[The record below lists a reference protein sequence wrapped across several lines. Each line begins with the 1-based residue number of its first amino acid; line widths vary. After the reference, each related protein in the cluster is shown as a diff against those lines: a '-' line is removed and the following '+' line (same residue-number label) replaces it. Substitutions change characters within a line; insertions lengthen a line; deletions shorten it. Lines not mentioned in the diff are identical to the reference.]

1 MSTKKYFFVFVVA
14 LLTMSG
20 LTVVFNRVVDPF
32 WYFTDVSIEGVNAI
46 KPKFRNYE
54 RYVKPLLVQR
64 EQPSSL
70 IFGSS
75 YAEIGFD
82 PLHPALT
89 AVGKSYNFSLAGAPW
104 EMVVCDVKFALVKDA
119 NLRQIVLG
127 IHLGDLPK
135 VNCKAEIE
143 KMAAP
148 DLRAFLFSYDAF
160 EASINTVLEQ
170 HKQKPSH
177 TLAGQYF
184 YTRGTPA
191 TESRFREYF
200 AQHPPCQFASAD
212 LHPAAADQQLKDKE
226 LDLSGLN
233 ELIEAVVKRG
243 IVLKLVVYPSHALL
257 LEQQYQCGT
266 RAARWN
272 ELKQV
277 ATSVDA
283 SGSGLVEVWDF
294 EGYQAIATEEIS
306 EQPGYYWQDPR
317 HFNFEMGNIM
327 LNEMFGFNPAQ
338 LGMRI
343 SADKID
349 VRAERERRQR
359 LQYLTEHPE
368 FLTHLTKLLPN
379 R

>member
-1 MSTKKYFFVFVVA
+1 MSTKKYFFVFAIA
-14 LLTMSG
+14 LLTMSV
-20 LTVVFNRVVDPF
+20 LTVAFNRVVDPF
-32 WYFTDVSIEGVNAI
+32 WYFRDVSVEGLNAI

-54 RYVKPLLVQR
+54 RYVKPLLVRR

-75 YAEIGFD
+75 FAEIGFD

-89 AVGKSYNFSLAGAPW
+89 AVGKSYSFALAGAPW
-104 EMVVCDVKFALVKDA
+104 EMVACDVEFALAKDA

-127 IHLGDLPK
+127 IHLYDLPK
-135 VNCKAEIE
+135 INCHAEIE

-177 TLAGQYF
+177 TLEGQYF
-184 YTRGTPA
+184 YTRGKPA

-200 AQHPPCQFASAD
+200 AQHPPCKFSSAV
-212 LHPAAADQQLKDKE
+212 LNPSATEKQPMYKE

-233 ELIEAVVKRG
+233 ELIGAVVKSG
-243 IVLKLVVYPSHALL
+243 IVLKLVVYPSHAML
-257 LEQQYQCGT
+257 LEQQYQCGA
-266 RAARWN
+266 RQARWN

-277 ATSVDA
+277 AALVEA
-283 SGSGLVEVWDF
+283 RGGGLVEVWDF
-294 EGYQAIATEEIS
+294 EGYHAIATEEIS
-306 EQPGYYWQDPR
+306 EQPGYYWQDPM

-327 LNEMFGFNPAQ
+327 LNEMFGLNQAQ

-343 SADKID
+343 SPDKID
-349 VRAERERRQR
+349 VRAELERKHR

-368 FLTHLTKLLPN
+368 FLTHLTNLLPN

>member
-1 MSTKKYFFVFVVA
+1 MTTKKYFFVFAIA

-20 LTVVFNRVVDPF
+20 LTVAFNRVVDPF
-32 WYFTDVSIEGVNAI
+32 WYFRDVSIEGLNAI

-54 RYVKPLLVQR
+54 RYVKPLIVQR
-64 EQPSSL
+64 EQPHAL

-89 AVGKSYNFSLAGAPW
+89 TVGKSYSFALAGAPW
-104 EMVVCDVKFALVKDA
+104 EMVACDVKFAFLKDA
-119 NLRQIVLG
+119 NLHQIVLG
-127 IHLGDLPK
+127 IHLEDMPK
-135 VNCKAEIE
+135 INCNASIE
-143 KMAAP
+143 KMGTP

-177 TLAGQYF
+177 TLEGLYF

-200 AQHPPCQFASAD
+200 AQHPSCKFESAA
-212 LHPAAADQQLKDKE
+212 LHPLAADRQAKDKE
-226 LDLSGLN
+226 LDLGGLQ
-233 ELIEAVVKRG
+233 ELVSEVIKRG
-243 IVLKLVVYPSHALL
+243 IVLKLVVYPRHALL
-257 LEQQYQCGT
+257 LEQEYQCGT
-266 RAARWN
+266 RQARWN
-272 ELKQV
+272 ELNQV
-277 ATSVDA
+277 ADLVKST
-283 SGSGLVEVWDF
+283 GSGLVEVWDF
-294 EGYQAIATEEIS
+294 EGYHAIGTEPIS
-306 EQPGYYWQDPR
+306 EQSGYYWQDPR

-327 LNEMFGFNPAQ
+327 LDEMFGLNPAQ

-343 SADKID
+343 NTENIDARADI
-349 VRAERERRQR
+349 ERRHR
-359 LQYLTEHPE
+359 LQYLTVHPE
-368 FLTHLTKLLPN
+368 FLTHLTELLPN

>member
-1 MSTKKYFFVFVVA
+1 MSTKKYFFVFAVA

-20 LTVVFNRVVDPF
+20 LTVAFNRVVDPF
-32 WYFTDVSIEGVNAI
+32 WYFRDVSIEGVNTI

-89 AVGKSYNFSLAGAPW
+89 AVGKSYSFALAGAPW
-104 EMVVCDVKFALVKDA
+104 EMVACDVKFALEKDA
-119 NLRQIVLG
+119 NLHQIVLG
-127 IHLGDLPK
+127 IHLSDLPRI
-135 VNCKAEIE
+135 NCKADIE
-143 KMAAP
+143 RMATP

-177 TLAGQYF
+177 TLEGQYF

-200 AQHPPCQFASAD
+200 AQHPPCKFQSAV
-212 LHPAAADQQLKDKE
+212 LHPLEADKQPKHKE
-226 LDLSGLN
+226 LDLSGLKDLVS
-233 ELIEAVVKRG
+233 EVIKRG
-243 IVLKLVVYPSHALL
+243 IVLKLVVYPRHALL
-257 LEQQYQCGT
+257 LEQEYQCGT
-266 RAARWN
+266 RQARWN
-272 ELKQV
+272 KLKQV
-277 ATSVDA
+277 ADLVQTTR
-283 SGSGLVEVWDF
+283 SGLVEVWDF
-294 EGYQAIATEEIS
+294 EGYHAIATETIS
-306 EQPGYYWQDPR
+306 EQSGYYWQDPR

-327 LNEMFGFNPAQ
+327 LNEMFLLNPAQ
-338 LGMRI
+338 FGMQIIPGNIDAR
-343 SADKID
+343 ADF
-349 VRAERERRQR
+349 ERRHR
-359 LQYLTEHPE
+359 VQYLTEHPE
-368 FLTHLTKLLPN
+368 FLIHLTKLLPD